1 MKYKYMIF
9 GLIAIFTLLAVAYTC
24 ICGYYH
30 FATKELLQAIEKE
43 DTLKVE
49 QLLNEGVDPNKLQVP
64 PSKIWSFLEYSQD
77 WPLSM
82 ACETGNLKTVELLIS
97 YGANVEPSVEAGF
110 TPLEATLLYFQP
122 EDPEIV
128 TLLLKNGAKSE
139 YSQNEKAVISAARMK
154 PCVYDK
160 TKANGT
166 VFSTGYDEDTAK
178 GITKI
183 VDMLLAGKDTDA
195 ATGTALLTAS
205 IQNENLFLTS
215 YLLEKGFDPTIPN
228 SLGKTPLDY
237 AEETQNVELIGML
250 TDFLEKTGDG
260 SLS

>member
-9 GLIAIFTLLAVAYTC
+9 CLIALLASSAIVYTC

-49 QLLNEGVDPNKLQVP
+49 QLLNEGVDPNMLQVP
-64 PSKIWSFLEYSQD
+64 PGKIWCFLEYSQD

-82 ACETGNLKTVELLIS
+82 ACKTGNLKTVELLIS

-110 TPLEATLLYFQP
+110 TPLQATLLYFQP

-128 TLLLKNGAKSE
+128 ALLLKNGAKTE
-139 YSQNEKAVISAARMK
+139 YSQNEKVVISAVRMK

-166 VFSTGYDEDTAK
+166 VFSTGYDEETAK

-183 VDMLLAGKDTDA
+183 VDMLLAGKDIDV

-205 IQNENLFLTS
+205 IQQENLFLTG
-215 YLLEKGFDPTIPN
+215 YLLENGFDPSIPN

-237 AEETQNVELIGML
+237 AEETQNVELLQILM
-250 TDFLEKTGDG
+250 DFLDTEMEQ
-260 SLS
+260 